1 MDLMPVQATSV
12 PSERIFSASKQTTT
26 ARRNRLGP
34 KIMEAMQILKF
45 EAKNQRKE
53 VNFTK
58 GLSLQ
63 EEFDDL
69 EEREGVTC
77 TEILKEYLNSMHEE
91 K

>member
-12 PSERIFSASKQTTT
+12 PSEHIFSASKQTTT
-26 ARRNRLGP
+26 ARSNHLGP

-69 EEREGVTC
+69 EERE
-77 TEILKEYLNSMHEE
+77 TELY
-91 K
+91 

>member
-1 MDLMPVQATSV
+1 MPVQATSV

-26 ARRNRLGP
+26 ARRNHLGP

-69 EEREGVTC
+69 EERETVSC
-77 TEILKEYLNSMHEE
+77 TGILKEYLNSMHEE
-91 K
+91 Q

>member
-45 EAKNQRKE
+45 EAKNQRQE
-53 VNFTK
+53 VNFTE

-63 EEFDDL
+63 EEFDNL
-69 EEREGVTC
+69 EEREAVNC
-77 TEILKEYLNSMHEE
+77 TEVLKDYLNSMHEE
-91 K
+91 Q

>member
-1 MDLMPVQATSV
+1 MPVQATSV

-45 EAKNQRKE
+45 QAKDQREE

-58 GLSLQ
+58 GFSLQ

-69 EEREGVTC
+69 EEREAVKC
-77 TEILKEYLNSMHEE
+77 TEILKEYFDGMHEE
-91 K
+91 E